1 MGLLINYKQC
11 IHFVA
16 FLDFTNTSQSLQ
28 FRAGENC
35 VDIQILEDFEV
46 EGREVFNTHLAIATS
61 TGAKVLHT
69 CHRIYIDDNDGEW
82 LHVVALSILGFF
94 FLLYILQMH
103 GYIQ

>member
-1 MGLLINYKQC
+1 M
-11 IHFVA
+11 
-16 FLDFTNTSQSLQ
+16 
-28 FRAGENC
+28 
-35 VDIQILEDFEV
+35 DIQILEDFEV

-94 FLLYILQMH
+94 FSIIYSANAWIHTIAIYANTWYISS
-103 GYIQ
+103 YI